1 MRKGDSYTVMFA
13 LAVCAVCSVILSVA
27 SSGLRDRQELNVELD
42 RQINVLKS
50 FGIFAEKDEV
60 EYYFDNYITELDVAE
75 YVDDSVEPMP
85 LYLWKEDGQVKM
97 YAFPVAGRGLW
108 SLIRGYLALQADLD
122 TIQGIT
128 FYEHGETPG
137 LGAEIDQR
145 WFQEQFEGKQI
156 RSNGELVRFR
166 VVKGRVADQYP
177 QGNPH
182 AVDGISG
189 ATMTARGVED
199 FMNEDIRRY
208 NAYFETIRED
218 I

>member
-1 MRKGDSYTVMFA
+1 MRKGDTYTVMFA

-27 SSGLRDRQELNVELD
+27 SSGLRERQQFNVELD

-50 FGIFAEKDEV
+50 FGIIAAKDEV
-60 EYYFDNYITELDVAE
+60 EGYFERYITEIDAAE

-85 LYLWKEDGQVKM
+85 LYLWKEDGQVTM

-108 SLIRGYLALQADLD
+108 SLIRGYLALQADLN

-145 WFQEQFEGKQI
+145 WFQEQFEGKKI
-156 RSNGELVRFR
+156 RRNGDLARFR

-189 ATMTARGVED
+189 ATMTARGVEN
-199 FMNEDIRRY
+199 FLNEDIRRY
-208 NAYFETIRED
+208 NAYFETTRED

>member
-1 MRKGDSYTVMFA
+1 MRKGDTYTVMFA

-27 SSGLRDRQELNVELD
+27 SSGLRELQEFNIELD

-60 EYYFDNYITELDVAE
+60 EGYFERYITEIDVAE

-85 LYLWKEDGQVKM
+85 LYLWMEDGQVTM
-97 YAFPVAGRGLW
+97 YAFPISGRGLW
-108 SLIRGYLALQADLD
+108 SLIKGYLALEEDLN
-122 TIQGIT
+122 TIKGIT

-145 WFQEQFEGKQI
+145 WFQEQFEGKKI
-156 RSNGELVRFR
+156 RRNGELARFR

-199 FMNEDIRRY
+199 FLNEDIRRY
-208 NAYFETIRED
+208 NNYFETIKGD